1 MTVRA
6 ALEMV
11 LAVAAAVGSVLS
23 WLAAKTTVVVPPVLE
38 GEPRTT
44 SVEYSAPM
52 LGLALLLAAVAG
64 VLLVLAIAHTRRAR
78 RTAPSRTAPSGTAT
92 SGE

>member
-6 ALEMV
+6 ALELV
-11 LAVAAAVGSVLS
+11 LAVAAAVGGVLS
-23 WLAAKTTVVVPPVLE
+23 WLAAKTTVAVPPVLE

-52 LGLALLLAAVAG
+52 VGLALLLATAAG
-64 VLLVLAIAHTRRAR
+64 VFVVLAITHWRRSR
-78 RTAPSRTAPSGTAT
+78 RPAPMPR
-92 SGE
+92 E

>member
-6 ALEMV
+6 ALELV

-23 WLAAKTTVVVPPVLE
+23 WLAAPTTVAVPPVLE
-38 GEPRTT
+38 GEPQTT

-52 LGLALLLAAVAG
+52 VGLALLLAAVAG
-64 VLLVLAIAHTRRAR
+64 VFVVLAIAHWRRDRRA
-78 RTAPSRTAPSGTAT
+78 APSPR
-92 SGE
+92 E